1 MRVTAILN
9 LKGGVAKTVTTVNMA
24 AILARDYMARVL
36 LIDADC
42 QCNCTE
48 FFGGT
53 SGNGTL
59 ADILRLPDDYQ
70 NPASFCADC
79 IQGTTV
85 IGCNLIPGDDSL
97 MDLDLSKVELGRVS
111 MNVLRKFVEV
121 AASFE
126 MYDYILI
133 DCPPAFNAASAAA
146 LVAADDIII
155 PIKLDAF
162 SLRGMGNLMRQISN
176 MRKINPRLK
185 LAGVLPT
192 MWYRDPQMRDAEK
205 MLVDAGL
212 PVFPHIRRSD
222 KVDRMTWQQQPLLAS
237 SPNSAAGVD
246 YRRFVKAYIQG
257 GKEHV

>member
-1 MRVTAILN
+1 MRTTAILN

-24 AILARDYMARVL
+24 AILARDYKARVL

-53 SGNGTL
+53 SDKGTL
-59 ADILRLPDDYQ
+59 ADILRLPDSYPD
-70 NPASFCADC
+70 PVTFCADC
-79 IQGTTV
+79 IRGTTV
-85 IGCNLIPGDDSL
+85 DGVNLIPGDDSL
-97 MDLDLSKVELGRVS
+97 MDLDLSKVELGRVR
-111 MNVLRKFVEV
+111 MNVLRQFVE
-121 AASFE
+121 AAKGLDDKGI
-126 MYDYILI
+126 YDYILI

-192 MWYRDPQMRDAEK
+192 MWYRDAQMQDAEK
-205 MLVDAGL
+205 MLADASL
-212 PVFPHIRRSD
+212 KIEDNKKCRKTDSFTAFWVFCFYN
-222 KVDRMTWQQQPLLAS
+222 S
-237 SPNSAAGVD
+237 S
-246 YRRFVKAYIQG
+246 R
-257 GKEHV
+257 

>member
-24 AILARDYMARVL
+24 AILARDYKARVL

-53 SGNGTL
+53 SEGGNL
-59 ADILRLPDDYQ
+59 ADILRLPDDY
-70 NPASFCADC
+70 PDSEAFCSNC
-79 IQGTTV
+79 IRSTTV
-85 IGCNLIPGDDSL
+85 EGVDLIPGDDSL
-97 MDLDLSKVELGRVS
+97 MDLDLSKVELGSVS
-111 MNVLRKFVEV
+111 MSVLLRFVV
-121 AASFE
+121 GTQRR
-126 MYDYILI
+126 YDYILI

-162 SLRGMGNLMRQISN
+162 SLRGMGNLMRQIGN
-176 MRKINPRLK
+176 MQKINPRLK
-185 LAGVLPT
+185 LAGILPT
-192 MWYRDPQMRDAEK
+192 MWYRDAQMQEAEATLISAK
-205 MLVDAGL
+205 MPML
-212 PVFPHIRRSD
+212 PHIRRSD
-222 KVDRMTWQQQPLLAS
+222 KVDRMTWQQRPLLIS

-246 YRRFVKAYIQG
+246 YRRCVKAYVEGG
-257 GKEHV
+257 GKRV

>member
-1 MRVTAILN
+1 MRTTAILN

-24 AILARDYMARVL
+24 AILARDYKARVL

-48 FFGGT
+48 FFGGA
-53 SGNGTL
+53 SDKGTL
-59 ADILRLPDDYQ
+59 ADILRLPDSYPD
-70 NPASFCADC
+70 PVTFCANC
-79 IQGTTV
+79 IRGTTV
-85 IGCNLIPGDDSL
+85 DGVNLIPGDDSL

-111 MNVLRKFVEV
+111 MNVLRQFVE
-121 AASFE
+121 AANGL
-126 MYDYILI
+126 YDYILI

-192 MWYRDPQMRDAEK
+192 MWYRDAQMQDAEK
-205 MLVDAGL
+205 MLADAEL
-212 PVFPHIRRSD
+212 TVFPHIRRSD
-222 KVDRMTWQQQPLLAS
+222 KVDRMTWQQRPLLATR
-237 SPNSAAGVD
+237 PNSAAGVD
-246 YRRFVKAYIQG
+246 YRRFVKAYVWG
-257 GKEHV
+257 GTENV